1 MEWVEDVF
9 YGAVTKGVNVRTA
22 PSALKLSR
30 LADVLTQ
37 WFLHVLMLTGY
48 DCWGLQS
55 RLSRLHSFLGCPAI
69 HLLDQLP

>member
-30 LADVLTQ
+30 LPDT
-37 WFLHVLMLTGY
+37 
-48 DCWGLQS
+48 S
-55 RLSRLHSFLGCPAI
+55 N
-69 HLLDQLP
+69 